1 MLVCSCNLITS
12 QEIRDVITELLD
24 ADPWRLIVPLQV
36 YHAMEKR
43 GRCCGCFP
51 GVVDI
56 IVQTTEAY
64 HQRLATPPAE
74 VICFIDR
81 LRSEHDRLEQKRRD
95 ARARL
100 AAIRAA

>member
-1 MLVCSCNLITS
+1 MITA

-24 ADPWRLIVPLQV
+24 ADPWRLIVPVQI

-56 IVQTTEAY
+56 IVETTEAY
-64 HQRLATPPAE
+64 HQRLATPAAD
-74 VICFIDR
+74 VVNFIDR
-81 LRSEHDRLEQKRRD
+81 LRCEHDRLEQMRRE

-100 AAIRAA
+100 AAVRAA